1 MNDLIMGGCLI
12 AGSLACAGMTIA
24 AWRRMPAYN
33 ARREELRRMT
43 AVELHVELMRCTG
56 AIIVCLRRG
65 NRRGARRAH
74 RQMRMVMA
82 ALAKKNDPTA
92 WQRRRID
99 RGVGMGNTTSVF
111 YHKRGVNASER

>member
-12 AGSLACAGMTIA
+12 AGSLACAGLTIA

-33 ARREELRRMT
+33 VRREELRRMT
-43 AVELHVELMRCTG
+43 VVELHVELMRCTG
-56 AIIVCLRRG
+56 AIIVCMRRG
-65 NRRGARRAH
+65 NRRGARHAH

-82 ALAKKNDPTA
+82 ALAKKNDPPA
-92 WQRRRID
+92 WPRRRID